1 MCAITFRMPLSYD
14 SEGRDSESLVQKR
27 ETIKLLGGSA
37 LGRENG
43 GVLGRRVRAG
53 GVVAGQGFLFPL
65 VVLTRR
71 GVIPFT
77 EGSVGKELVSL
88 RQKRERNYTGKHF
101 FSLDLSLKVW
111 SGRNGDIPRHWAYCL
126 LLFVPGLFGYDLGV
140 GIGCGA
146 LAASTFHP
154 RSEGQVC
161 HPVGYGDLSG
171 WWWRGRPSLRVTSAC
186 A

>member
-27 ETIKLLGGSA
+27 ETVKLLGGGA

-53 GVVAGQGFLFPL
+53 GIAAGQGFLFPL
-65 VVLTRR
+65 VVLTGR

-111 SGRNGDIPRHWAYCL
+111 SGRNGATPRHWAYCL
-126 LLFVPGLFGYDLGV
+126 SLDSLDVVLVWVLGV
-140 GIGCGA
+140 VSSVPPPSIQGPRDRSATLWAMATSQDGGGEGGLPCG
-146 LAASTFHP
+146 
-154 RSEGQVC
+154 
-161 HPVGYGDLSG
+161 
-171 WWWRGRPSLRVTSAC
+171 
-186 A
+186 